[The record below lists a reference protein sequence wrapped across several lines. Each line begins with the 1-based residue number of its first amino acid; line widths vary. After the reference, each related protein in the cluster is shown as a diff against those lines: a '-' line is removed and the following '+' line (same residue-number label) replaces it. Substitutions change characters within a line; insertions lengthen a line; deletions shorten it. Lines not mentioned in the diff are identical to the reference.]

1 MEDGEIKTEN
11 LITAETSRDELL
23 IANVEAYSAALSKI
37 ETLAINTWIG
47 NFNTLVLEY
56 QTIDRACTAALQ
68 AQLDGEF
75 NFSTL
80 LEQIEVIIPQYTEL
94 VTHLP
99 DIENTYSPQIILD
112 AWSESYESA
121 VTKRSQRF
129 TVIIPKRVLQKDVK
143 DSPFRATWKA
153 TLRLNL
159 NVWEVYTSS
168 QNWFRRLFKRKERS
182 KPRFKRKVQYSSYL
196 DSIYSFPIQNHI
208 VETWVE
214 VMVEI
219 AEMLAILHD
228 DTHQRLQ
235 DLMLLEQ
242 QQQVLKKKE
251 LNLVLQH
258 LESLKD
264 HSVRFEEIFQRTKA
278 LKDSIVK
285 QFTTSDLAAKTGI
298 RDSWNYVG
306 TLAYPNLIHHAP
318 RLEHLRRKFN
328 KRTLSTQTR
337 WIGYFHAVREDRLK
351 DLELAMLQTRIPLT
365 LLAGLGVI
373 REQILQQVLPAFAN
387 PHKIISDALSGF
399 RDSQGETQINLR
411 KDILS
416 QNRSLLRDLRRNL
429 LPRILESIL
438 QARLPDRLLNLKSQI
453 KYLIDQLPVEHTI
466 FRGQSVTKGQSKKRF
481 ITIEMKTLVMSEV
494 FPQLNQA
501 FDEFIQLI
509 SNQTDKLSRD
519 VTEIDQI
526 IEFNLGAA
534 LDLLADES
542 NQDARDS
549 AFSVVTEGLERAKK
563 QLSLLIEETQNIQM
577 ICRDTIPQISQTADL
592 RIQELVNNERVADLQ
607 IRITRAKLKR
617 RLITYRQKLVSI
629 VKSILPKIRI
639 RGQHLIQS
647 ILLWYR
653 RIRKITGLSIVPE
666 DIDKQLH
673 QYLSETRRQ
682 IEALPFVY
690 QRLFSFEP
698 AADERF
704 FIGREKELQLIQDRF
719 NDFKSGHNSTTA
731 LVGESGSGR
740 TSLINMAD
748 AKVFS
753 HHAKYRIDLTASV
766 YTIDQLLNVLK
777 ENLNQP
783 EAQTMEEIVTALN
796 EKPTKIIVIVENI
809 QNMFLRFPGGFE
821 ALKRFLLL
829 MVETS
834 QNVFWVTTCGL
845 YSWSYFDRILNIR
858 TFFHEV
864 ITLRELDDETIENVI
879 MKRHRVSG
887 YQLEFETPANFDK
900 STRLK
905 RSLSESAR
913 QDVLRKSFFQQLNR
927 LASGNLTVA
936 ILFWLKAVRE
946 IKSDRFLIAPFI
958 EFDPSF
964 LSQMSSPDLFTFA
977 AFLQHETLTPAH
989 HAKIFHQAEETSV
1002 MQISKLER
1010 SGILVKKSKGYQIHY
1025 LLYRP
1030 MVRTLKLHNILH

>member
-1 MEDGEIKTEN
+1 MGKIKTEN
-11 LITAETSRDELL
+11 LITAENSRDELL
-23 IANVEAYSAALSKI
+23 IANVEAYSAVLSKI

-47 NFNTLVLEY
+47 NFNALVLEY
-56 QTIDRACTAALQ
+56 QTIDRACTDALQ

-75 NFSTL
+75 NFTTL
-80 LEQIEVIIPQYTEL
+80 LEQIELIIPRYTEL
-94 VTHLP
+94 VSHLP
-99 DIENTYSPQIILD
+99 DIEDTYSPQTILD
-112 AWSESYESA
+112 AWAESHQSA
-121 VTKRSQRF
+121 VTKISKRF
-129 TVIIPKRVLQKDVK
+129 TVIMPRRVLQKSVN
-143 DSPFRATWKA
+143 DSSLRATWKA
-153 TLRLNL
+153 SLRLSL
-159 NVWEVYTSS
+159 KAWEVTTSS
-168 QNWFRRLFKRKERS
+168 QNWVRRLFKCKEHS
-182 KPRFKRKVQYSSYL
+182 KPRFKRKVRYSSYL
-196 DSIYSFPIQNHI
+196 DSIYKLPIQQHI
-208 VETWVE
+208 VDTWGG

-228 DTHQRLQ
+228 DTHQRLL

-251 LNLVLQH
+251 LNQVLQH
-258 LESLKD
+258 LKSLKD
-264 HSVRFEEIFQRTKA
+264 RSVRFDEIFQRTKA
-278 LKDSIVK
+278 LEASIVN
-285 QFTTSDLAAKTGI
+285 QFNTSDLAAKT
-298 RDSWNYVG
+298 RVSDSWNYVG
-306 TLAYPNLIHHAP
+306 TLTYPNLMHHAP
-318 RLEHLRRKFN
+318 RLEYLNKRFN

-373 REQILQQVLPAFAN
+373 REQILQQILPAFAN
-387 PHKIISDALSGF
+387 PHKVISDALTGF
-399 RDSQGETQINLR
+399 RASQGETQKNLR

-416 QNRSLLRDLRRNL
+416 QNRSLLRDLRRDL

-438 QARLPDRLLNLKSQI
+438 QAKLADRLLNLKSQI
-453 KYLIDQLPVEHTI
+453 KYLIDQLPEEHTI
-466 FRGQSVTKGQSKKRF
+466 FRGQSAAKGQSKKRF
-481 ITIEMKTLVMSEV
+481 ITIELKTLVMSEV

-501 FDEFIQLI
+501 FDEFIQSI
-509 SNQTDKLSRD
+509 SNQSDKLSRD

-542 NQDARDS
+542 GQDAKDG
-549 AFSVVTEGLERAKK
+549 AFNVVTEGLERAMK
-563 QLSLLIEETQNIQM
+563 QLSLLIEESQNIQM

-592 RIQELVNNERVADLQ
+592 RIQELVNNERVVDLQ

-617 RLITYRQKLVSI
+617 RLVNYRQQLVSVI
-629 VKSILPKIRI
+629 KSILPKIRL
-639 RGQHLIQS
+639 RGQNLIQA

-653 RIRKITGLSIVPE
+653 RLRKITGLSIVPA

-673 QYLSETRRQ
+673 QYLSETASQ

-704 FIGREKELQLIQDRF
+704 FIGREKELQLIQDKF
-719 NDFKSGHNSTTA
+719 NDFKSGKNSTTA

-740 TSLINMAD
+740 TSLINMAET
-748 AKVFS
+748 KIFS
-753 HHAKYRIDLTASV
+753 HHAKYRMDLTS
-766 YTIDQLLNVLK
+766 TIHTVDELLNILK
-777 ENLNQP
+777 QNLNQP
-783 EAQTMEEIVTALN
+783 EAQTIDEIVAALN

-821 ALKRFLLL
+821 ALNRFLLL
-829 MVETS
+829 MMQTS
-834 QNVFWVTTCGL
+834 QNVFWVATCGL

-887 YQLEFETPANFDK
+887 YQLEFETPTHLDK
-900 STRLK
+900 SIRLK
-905 RSLSESAR
+905 RSLSESDR

-977 AFLQHETLTPAH
+977 AFLQHETLTPEH
-989 HAKIFHQAEETSV
+989 HAKIFHQPEETSV

-1010 SGILVKKSKGYQIHY
+1010 RGILIKKSKGYQIHY

>member
-1 MEDGEIKTEN
+1 MFVVINPKELHWHPFLCIRIPTRFIELNNYFNLDYNYLSPRIQVNYIHSLLPMEDRNIKTET

-37 ETLAINTWIG
+37 ETLAIDTWIG

-56 QTIDRACTAALQ
+56 QTIDKACTDALQ
-68 AQLDGEF
+68 AQFDGAF
-75 NFSTL
+75 NFTTL
-80 LEQIEVIIPQYTEL
+80 LKQIEVIIPKYTEL
-94 VTHLP
+94 VSQLP
-99 DIENTYSPQIILD
+99 DIEDTYSPQRILD
-112 AWSESYESA
+112 AWSESFQSA
-121 VTKRSQRF
+121 VTKKSQRF
-129 TVIIPKRVLQKDVK
+129 TVIMPKRVLQKDIN
-143 DSPFRATWKA
+143 DTPFRAAWKA
-153 TLRLNL
+153 SLRLNL
-159 NVWEVYTSS
+159 NIWEVYTSS
-168 QNWFRRLFKRKERS
+168 QNWIRRLFNRKEQS

-196 DSIYSFPIQNHI
+196 DSIYKLPIQNHI
-208 VETWVE
+208 VATWVG

-228 DTHQRLQ
+228 DTHRRLL

-264 HSVRFEEIFQRTKA
+264 RPVRFDEIFQRTKA
-278 LKDSIVK
+278 LEAYIVN
-285 QFTTSDLAAKTGI
+285 QFNTSDIAAKTGI
-298 RDSWNYVG
+298 SDSWNYVG
-306 TLAYPNLIHHAP
+306 TLTYPNLLHHAP
-318 RLEHLRRKFN
+318 RLEYLRRKFE
-328 KRTLSTQTR
+328 KHTLSTQTR
-337 WIGYFHAVREDRLK
+337 WVRYFHAVREDRLK

-365 LLAGLGVI
+365 LLAGLGAI
-373 REQILQQVLPAFAN
+373 REQILHQILPAFAN

-399 RDSQGETQINLR
+399 LDSQGETQKNLR

-416 QNRSLLRDLRRNL
+416 QNRSLLRDLRREL

-438 QARLPDRLLNLKSQI
+438 QARLADRLLNLKSQI
-453 KYLIDQLPVEHTI
+453 KFLIDQLPEEHTI
-466 FRGQSVTKGQSKKRF
+466 FRGQSATRGQSKKRF

-501 FDEFIQLI
+501 FDAFIQLI
-509 SNQTDKLSRD
+509 NGKSDKLSRD

-542 NQDARDS
+542 IQDARDG
-549 AFSVVTEGLERAKK
+549 AFNVVTEGLERAKK
-563 QLSLLIEETQNIQM
+563 QLSLLIEESQNIQL

-592 RIQELVNNERVADLQ
+592 RIQELVNNERVVDLQ

-617 RLITYRQKLVSI
+617 RLVTYRQQLI
-629 VKSILPKIRI
+629 GIIKSILPKIRS
-639 RGQHLIQS
+639 RGQNLIQS
-647 ILLWYR
+647 ILHWYR
-653 RIRKITGLSIVPE
+653 RLRRITGLSIVPT
-666 DIDKQLH
+666 DIEKQLH

-698 AADERF
+698 STDERF
-704 FIGREKELQLIQDRF
+704 FIGRENELQLIQDRF
-719 NDFKSGHNSTTA
+719 NDFKSGQSSTTA

-740 TSLINMAD
+740 TSLINMAETRI
-748 AKVFS
+748 FS
-753 HHAKYRIDLTASV
+753 HHAKYRMDMTS
-766 YTIDQLLNVLK
+766 TIHTVDELLNVLK
-777 ENLNQP
+777 HNLNLP
-783 EAQTMEEIVTALN
+783 DAQTIEEIVTALN

-829 MVETS
+829 LVQTS

-864 ITLRELDDETIENVI
+864 ITLRELDDATIEAVI

-913 QDVLRKSFFQQLNR
+913 QDVLRKSFFQELNR

-946 IKSDRFLIAPFI
+946 IKSDRFLIAPFM

-964 LSQMSSPDLFTFA
+964 LSQMSSTDLFTFA
-977 AFLQHETLTPAH
+977 AFLQH
-989 HAKIFHQAEETSV
+989 
-1002 MQISKLER
+1002 
-1010 SGILVKKSKGYQIHY
+1010 
-1025 LLYRP
+1025 
-1030 MVRTLKLHNILH
+1030 